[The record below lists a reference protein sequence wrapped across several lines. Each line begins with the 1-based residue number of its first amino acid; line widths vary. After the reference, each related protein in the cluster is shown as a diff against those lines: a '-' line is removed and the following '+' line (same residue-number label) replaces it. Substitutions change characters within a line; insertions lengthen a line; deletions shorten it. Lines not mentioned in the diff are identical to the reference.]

1 MPMSE
6 NRKER
11 GAGEGDS
18 RQQAGDP
25 AFWREIW
32 NQARLVYHLMRDP
45 EVPFYLKLLPL
56 AAVAYVLFPADLA
69 PDLVPVL
76 GQMDDLMALLVGA
89 KVFVEMAPS
98 HVVERYTATLQPQEA
113 DDPLKDAIII
123 DAEHE
128 PVQTTEG
135 KNGRS

>member
-1 MPMSE
+1 MSE

-11 GAGEGDS
+11 GTGDADA
-18 RQQAGDP
+18 RQRAADP

-32 NQARLVYHLMRDP
+32 NQARLVYHLLRDP

-56 AAVAYVLFPADLA
+56 AAVAYVIFPFDLS

-89 KVFVEMAPS
+89 KVFVEMAPP
-98 HVVERYTATLQPQEA
+98 HVVERYAPILQPQEA

-123 DAEHE
+123 DAEHQ
-128 PVQTTEG
+128 PV
-135 KNGRS
+135 KNGNKRKVGR